1 MKRNLF
7 TLLMMLAV
15 QGLIAR
21 TTVIVCNAE
30 GELPNLLSEKV
41 QETTEL
47 VIRGSISA
55 EDIKAVNNYPKIKS
69 LNLTDA
75 QLSVIPS
82 KTWDNLHSLQ
92 ELYLPKT
99 IDTLYLD
106 AISCEKSNKNWI
118 DIYLPG
124 KFPHLRNYP
133 VDSERNLLYLWNVTE
148 DNDLLIVESYDVQY
162 PDMGGGIFSAD
173 KKILY
178 KALPDEYGYFDG
190 IKGYMVDKVWDY
202 AFSQL
207 SAGDYIEIMIHGV
220 KEIANSAFCDFT
232 FAYST
237 GSVDYSGMYVHLLVD
252 MPPTKF
258 GEGNLN
264 HHLISAS
271 YFFVVSDIDL
281 YIQDDPSWGE
291 LNLKDAN
298 GIRWGT
304 NIESVSTSEDSLT
317 PYYDLQGR
325 PVANPTRGIYIKDGR
340 KVILK

>member
-15 QGLIAR
+15 QGIIAR

-162 PDMGGGIFSAD
+162 PELGGGIFSAD

-178 KALPDEYGYFDG
+178 KALPDEYGYFSD
-190 IKGYMVDKVWDY
+190 IKEYNVDKVWDY

-207 SAGDYIEIMIHGV
+207 CAGDYIEIMIHGV
-220 KEIANSAFCDFT
+220 KEIANNAFCDFT

-237 GSVDYSGMYVHLLVD
+237 GSVDPSGMYVHLLVD

-264 HHLISAS
+264 HHLNSAS

-325 PVANPTRGIYIKDGR
+325 PVAIPTRGIYIKDGR